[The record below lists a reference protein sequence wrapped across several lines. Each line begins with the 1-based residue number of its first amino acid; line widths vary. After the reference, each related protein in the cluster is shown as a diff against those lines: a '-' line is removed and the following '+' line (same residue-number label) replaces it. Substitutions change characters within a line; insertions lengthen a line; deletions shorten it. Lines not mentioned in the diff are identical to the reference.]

1 MDKFEERCA
10 DCVYLVVGENGESLC
25 ENSNYKENVK
35 EIHDISFDECDP
47 DDWGDDWEGGEEE
60 DADPDS

>member
-25 ENSNYKENVK
+25 ENRNYKENVK

-47 DDWGDDWEGGEEE
+47 DDWGD
-60 DADPDS
+60 